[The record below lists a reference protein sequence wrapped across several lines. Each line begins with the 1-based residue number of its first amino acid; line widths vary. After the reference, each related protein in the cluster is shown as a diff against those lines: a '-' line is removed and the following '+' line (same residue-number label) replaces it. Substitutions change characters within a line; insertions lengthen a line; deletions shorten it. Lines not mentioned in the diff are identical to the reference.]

1 MHIFQQGS
9 QEAPSDRLPTA
20 RPGDVRGT
28 ACARSDGTLGRTDFR
43 IIPTLVFTFVNAE
56 NFDSKFTSNVYLSRN
71 HGNLLRVCENVFIPL
86 QNGATP
92 NFSPKQI
99 RNHKQTGKRFPVGR
113 HLSLRACRCPTEPSN
128 CPSDGTNES
137 ELSTLRHQ
145 DV

>member
-56 NFDSKFTSNVYLSRN
+56 NFDSNASIMFHTNACILHKDHCS
-71 HGNLLRVCENVFIPL
+71 LLRRGELWLLHKTHPSSLRTPRAQRRRVVRVARG
-86 QNGATP
+86 GATGGG
-92 NFSPKQI
+92 
-99 RNHKQTGKRFPVGR
+99 H
-113 HLSLRACRCPTEPSN
+113 SLDLVFGFLLLLVWRSVTSSTECR
-128 CPSDGTNES
+128 
-137 ELSTLRHQ
+137 
-145 DV
+145 